1 MIIVLI
7 HFIRFKK
14 RLHIKIVRKGFKYM
28 GYLNVLHGGYK
39 KVIKRLM
46 YVRPPTKRFHED
58 VISNILH
65 TTLSESLWQSF

>member
-1 MIIVLI
+1 
-7 HFIRFKK
+7 
-14 RLHIKIVRKGFKYM
+14 M